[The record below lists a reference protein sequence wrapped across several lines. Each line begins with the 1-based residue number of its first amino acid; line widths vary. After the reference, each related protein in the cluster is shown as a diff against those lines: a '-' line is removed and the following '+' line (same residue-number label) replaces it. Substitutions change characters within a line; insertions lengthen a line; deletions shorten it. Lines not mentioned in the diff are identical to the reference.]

1 MHPPISVPSLYIP
14 PVRILRMSKNA
25 MAPNLAHIV
34 AALVGVTS
42 TASAVVFTVPSQA
55 HTGNYKYAP
64 VDPAPVGISFEF
76 FAFPSYFTNVTAT
89 TQCLSNWKDLTGVWP
104 PIRIGGTTQDRAQ
117 YDAKTSAYVVYSVS
131 NPADAPASLT
141 FGSSFM
147 TLAGT
152 YGGSVVVG
160 LNRGKNNIQNTI
172 EAAKAAVRGMNN
184 LLAIEL
190 GNEPEYYPSNG
201 QPIAAGSWSPAI
213 DAASQNNWAVSV
225 GSALNKQDIIQ
236 AGNSNDSPPKWG
248 AAELIAT
255 ENATVK
261 QYIHNYAHHNYPGG
275 SVQSLM
281 SHRGISSN
289 LHVFDADIAAT
300 LKEGKQYIFGETN
313 SVSGGGAAGVSP
325 TFGAALW
332 TMDYVVRATYSNI
345 SRTYFHHGT
354 IGFCQYCFF
363 GRYNMGA
370 PYYGA
375 YMATAFMAGA
385 RSLTALDDG
394 SSNYA
399 TYVTFDSVGAP
410 LRVLLY
416 NSDYY
421 GGSATRSSQSFEL
434 RGLVGSS
441 VRAKRLVGDS
451 AVARVD
457 RGSKVTFG
465 GQTFMDGDCNIIG
478 SEAFEILT
486 VSGGQVTVS
495 VKASEALLIY
505 LK

>member
-1 MHPPISVPSLYIP
+1 
-14 PVRILRMSKNA
+14 
-25 MAPNLAHIV
+25 MAPLFSHVV
-34 AALVGVTS
+34 AALVGAAS
-42 TASAVVFTVPSQA
+42 TASAVTFTIPSQA

-64 VDPAPVGISFEF
+64 VEPAPVGISFEF

-89 TQCLSNWKDLTGVWP
+89 TKCLSNWRDLTGVWP

-117 YDAKTSAYVVYSVS
+117 YDAQMTAYVVYTVS
-131 NPADAPASLT
+131 NPADAPASLS

-147 TLAGT
+147 TLAAK

-172 EAAKAAVRGMNN
+172 NAAKAAVNGMGN

-190 GNEPEYYPSNG
+190 GNEPEYYSRNG
-201 QPIAAGSWSPAI
+201 QPIAAGPWNPAV
-213 DAASQNNWAVSV
+213 DAASQNNWAMAV
-225 GSALNKQDIIQ
+225 GSALNKRDIIQ
-236 AGNSNDSPPKWG
+236 AGNSNDSPPTWG

-255 ENATVK
+255 QNATVK
-261 QYIHNYAHHNYPGG
+261 QYVHDYAHHNYPGG
-275 SVQSLM
+275 TTMSLM

-289 LHVFDADIAAT
+289 LHVFDADVAAA
-300 LKEGKQYIFGETN
+300 LREGKQYIFGETN

-354 IGFCQYCFF
+354 VGNCQYCFW
-363 GRYNMGA
+363 GRYSMGA

-375 YMATAFMAGA
+375 YAATAFMANA
-385 RSLTALDDG
+385 ASLTALDDG
-394 SSNYA
+394 NSNYA
-399 TYVTFDSVGAP
+399 AYVSFDSAGAP
-410 LRVLLY
+410 LRALLY

-421 GGSATRSSQSFEL
+421 GGSGSRSSQPFEL
-434 RGLVGSS
+434 GGLTGGS
-441 VRAKRLVGDS
+441 VRAKRLAGDS

-457 RGSKVTFG
+457 QGGKVTFG
-465 GQTFMDGDCNIIG
+465 GQTFTNGDCNVSG
-478 SEAFEILT
+478 SETFETLA
-486 VSGGQVTVS
+486 VSGGRATVS
-495 VKASEALLIY
+495 LKASEALLVY
-505 LK
+505 FK